1 MPSSFP
7 FPSPG
12 EPSSMKFD
20 ITHVLLAS
28 ILIAALVSV
37 EKLRII
43 IDRSMTV
50 KYKTS

>member
-1 MPSSFP
+1 
-7 FPSPG
+7 
-12 EPSSMKFD
+12 MKFD